1 MSDETVSVSGIHL
14 VTEGADIVVRA
25 EVDGRWV
32 EVIRELNDG
41 PISHIV
47 EPGGIKDGKVPH
59 HNADGTIKHWCA
71 PSYCPDLHGGKQ

>member
-1 MSDETVSVSGIHL
+1 MAKDTVSVSGIHL
-14 VTEGADIVVRA
+14 VAEGRDIVVRA

-47 EPGGIKDGKVPH
+47 EPGGIQKGKVPH
-59 HNADGTIKHWCA
+59 HNADGSIKHWCA
-71 PSYCPDLHGGKQ
+71 PDYCPDIHAKPQ